1 MQINVGVM
9 NLEESNEFLKWLWT
23 NMEKDLGEFW
33 FQYLPRK
40 IGQEN
45 RIEFGTMSIDN
56 VILEVGIS
64 YKIKGSINTV
74 YFNVPKQQNEPTPE
88 KVAELNKKL
97 GSIVEYSKRNK
108 PVHENFTFQTLL
120 YSDYSLMSYRGE
132 NFSIQTKSD
141 KESIVSFTV
150 KAYDYNQALVKF
162 TDKVNNLIDFLSLE
176 TNAVYKKGKAE
187 SLTDEV
193 EFKPEKNIYYT
204 EMFINKFA
212 LKDDHLVISEKG
224 KEFIDKLT
232 DSSLE
237 SDDDMKIFLKACSH
251 FHTARIIEQQMYDD
265 KGEYIVGSIFD
276 GNKTELATT
285 MYVSALEVVTLIGF
299 KEDKC
304 KCCGQPKFQISK
316 RIKELASKH
325 FPDMMAREFIDY
337 YDQRSKYLH
346 TGMKLM
352 TETPSSQLAPVLN
365 PAERT
370 GCEFPFKIHL
380 PWVVPYINV
389 CLRRF
394 YQQEFL
400 K

>member
-1 MQINVGVM
+1 MQINVGIM

-23 NMEKDLGEFW
+23 NLEKDLGKFR
-33 FQYLPRK
+33 FQYLPSK
-40 IGQEN
+40 ISQEN
-45 RIEFGTMSIDN
+45 KIEFGTINIDD
-56 VILEVGIS
+56 VIVEVGIS
-64 YKIKGSINTV
+64 YKTKGSINTV
-74 YFNVPKQQNEPTPE
+74 YFNVPKQENEPSPE
-88 KVAELNKKL
+88 KVAELNKRL
-97 GSIVEYSKRNK
+97 SSIIEYSKRNK

-120 YSDYSLMSYRGE
+120 SSDYSLMPYRGE
-132 NFSIQTKSD
+132 NFSIQTKGD

-150 KAYDYNQALVKF
+150 KAYDCNQALMKF
-162 TDKVNNLIDFLSLE
+162 TEKVNNLIDFLSLE

-187 SLTDEV
+187 PVTDEV
-193 EFKPEKNIYYT
+193 EFKAEKDIYYT
-204 EMFINKFA
+204 EMFIDKFA
-212 LKDDHLVISEKG
+212 LKDGHLMISKQG
-224 KEFIDKLT
+224 KQFIDKLT

-237 SDDDMKIFLKACSH
+237 LDNDRKIFLKACSH
-251 FHTARIIEQQMYDD
+251 FHTARVIELQMYDD

-299 KEDKC
+299 EEDKC

-316 RIKELASKH
+316 RIKELASEH
-325 FPDMMAREFIDY
+325 FPDMMAKDFIDY
-337 YDQRSKYLH
+337 YDKRSKYLH

-352 TETPSSQLAPVLN
+352 TDTPSSQLVPVLN
-365 PAERT
+365 PTERT